1 MNKVALVTGGS
12 RGIGKA
18 VVIMLAKEGYH
29 VFLNYNK
36 SVTQAIDIKKELA
49 NDGFSIDIIKAD
61 ISIFSE
67 VETMMDFVFS
77 KVKKIDLLV
86 NNAGVSVEK
95 MFTDCSLADFDKV
108 FDTNVKGT
116 FLVTKHIAKKMVKQH
131 SGNIIN
137 ISSIWGI
144 TGASCETIYSASK
157 AAIIG
162 LTKALA
168 KELGPT
174 NIRVNCIA
182 PGMIATDMNAIYS
195 DDEIDAITNDTPL
208 MRIGKPEDIAK
219 CVKWLAEDEFTT
231 GQVISPNGGWVI

>member
-208 MRIGKPEDIAK
+208 MRIGKPEDIAR